1 MQSSDGNEIRG
12 TKDQVIVV
20 PCTRWKELQGSIEYH
35 AELAGLIQATTIFRM
50 LNDPGPNVGP
60 QEFSIG
66 DIHSNN
72 AFSSSSSGKTMEQ
85 DVATAIRIVQHTKPQ
100 GVTPL
105 TYHLQ
110 TISDRIQQM
119 EATLRSQGQKAV
131 VVIATDGLPSD
142 ETGYSGESV
151 RSQFVEALQ
160 RLQRL
165 PVWVVIRLCTDD
177 DAVSDYYKDLD
188 KVLELPLECIDDFL
202 NEAKEITKVNKWLNY
217 ALPLHRCREMG
228 YQHRLF
234 DLLDERRLNKDEL
247 FEFLTLL
254 FGAAPFRNS
263 PDINTDWNGFFK
275 VLENVVKTESNEWNP
290 ATGSLRPWI
299 DMKQLSK
306 MYGVKKGMFCFGR
319 KKYRS

>member
-1 MQSSDGNEIRG
+1 MQSTDGNEIRG
-12 TKDQVIVV
+12 TKDKVIVV

-35 AELAGLIQATTIFRM
+35 AELAGLIQAATIFRM
-50 LNDPGPNVGP
+50 LNDPGPHVGP

-66 DIHSNN
+66 DINSIN
-72 AFSSSSSGKTMEQ
+72 AFSSSDKTIEQ
-85 DVATAIRIVQHTKPQ
+85 DVATAIGIVQYTHPQ

-119 EATLRSQGQKAV
+119 EPMLRSQSQKAV
-131 VVIATDGLPSD
+131 VVITTDGLPSN

-151 RSQFVEALQ
+151 RAHFVEALK

-177 DAVSDYYKDLD
+177 GAVSDYYNDLD
-188 KVLELPLECIDDFL
+188 KLLELPLECLDDFL
-202 NEAKEITKVNKWLNY
+202 SEAKEIMKVNKWLNY

-247 FEFLTLL
+247 LEFLTLL
-254 FGAAPFRNS
+254 FGSAPFGNA
-263 PDINTDWNGFFK
+263 PDINADWNGFFK
-275 VLENVVKTESNEWNP
+275 VLEHVVKTESKEWNP
-290 ATGSLRPWI
+290 VTHNLGPWI

-306 MYGVKKGMFCFGR
+306 MYGDKKGMFSFGR
-319 KKYRS
+319 K